1 MAKGALA
8 KENIINQILA
18 SFEGAFRYDKEIRIP
33 FMENGEEVQIKVALT
48 CAKTNVERGQDTA
61 IPGANMNTSA
71 KTVSN
76 SFAAT
81 GKASTIVEP
90 SEEEKKNVEDLL
102 SRLGLS

>member
-61 IPGANMNTSA
+61 IPGAEMNA
-71 KTVSN
+71 PVKTVSN
-76 SFAAT
+76 SSATT

-90 SEEEKKNVEDLL
+90 SAEEKKNVEDLL

>member
-61 IPGANMNTSA
+61 IPGAEMNA
-71 KTVSN
+71 PVKTVSN
-76 SFAAT
+76 SSVAT

-90 SEEEKKNVEDLL
+90 SAEEKKNVEDLL

>member
-61 IPGANMNTSA
+61 IPGAEMNA
-71 KTVSN
+71 AVKTVSN
-76 SFAAT
+76 SSVAT

-90 SEEEKKNVEDLL
+90 SAEEKKNVEDLL